1 MIHICLHIQMF
12 IYLNAINSMYLS
24 LLICKINVHTKNLF
38 KVCVCIY
45 KYTSWKKTSFPEGKK
60 NLFAEKTKILVVPL
74 WIEYVTGLLFPGISD
89 SWICKKLGMAL
100 KAVVSLPHVSD
111 SEEKNIHTPSN
122 L

>member
-1 MIHICLHIQMF
+1 MYILRICLRF
-12 IYLNAINSMYLS
+12 VYAYTNTLAE
-24 LLICKINVHTKNLF
+24 KN
-38 KVCVCIY
+38 
-45 KYTSWKKTSFPEGKK
+45 SFPEGKK

-89 SWICKKLGMAL
+89 SWICKKLGMAP